1 MIDQVTIDRI
11 IDNANIVE
19 VISEFVK
26 LKKAGS
32 GYKGLCPFHHEK
44 TPSFNVSPARGIYKC
59 FGCGKG
65 GNAIQFLME
74 HERISYYEALKFLAN
89 KFHIEIIEKEY
100 TADDIKEKNEIE
112 SLKLVTSYAQK
123 FYSEYLW
130 QNPQGRAVGLA
141 YFKERGF
148 RDDIIQ
154 KFQLGYSPSQRDAFT
169 KDALL
174 KGYKSEY
181 LIKTGLT
188 LEKNQVDR
196 FNDRVIF
203 PIHNLMGRVIAFGA
217 RILKADQHAAK
228 YLNSP
233 ESEIYHKSKVLYGI
247 FQAKRSIN
255 QTDKCYLVEGYTDV
269 ISLHQSG
276 IENVVASSG
285 TSLTPDQVRLIKRFT
300 NNITVL
306 YDGDMAGIKA
316 SIRGIDIIL
325 EEGMNV
331 KVLLLPDNEDPDSFA
346 RKKSATELLTF
357 ISENETDF
365 ITFKA
370 QLYLEEAQGD
380 PVKKAGF
387 IKEIVRSIALIP
399 DSIARSV
406 YIRECSKLTQFDEKI
421 LYSELNKIRRKKYE
435 DLHSKDEKILIDNE
449 IAISEKPAMDTS
461 QEKTSRVE
469 SEIMRLLLLYGDRVA
484 FMIQEDEHT
493 DPHDVYVA
501 EFIVQEFEKDGL
513 NFENQLY
520 QKIFTEY
527 RHYVTESSIPPVHYF
542 IHHIDNQISKLTI
555 DLVSDQNNL
564 SRIWKNPDDK
574 IPKEEDKLDITI
586 SKAINTFKNDKIL
599 KELDKI
605 EQQLKSLPGNASVEE
620 YMKLQ
625 SRYIFLS
632 DYKIKLSKTLGDRV
646 IQK

>member
-513 NFENQLY
+513 NFENQL
-520 QKIFTEY
+520 
-527 RHYVTESSIPPVHYF
+527 
-542 IHHIDNQISKLTI
+542 
-555 DLVSDQNNL
+555 
-564 SRIWKNPDDK
+564 
-574 IPKEEDKLDITI
+574 
-586 SKAINTFKNDKIL
+586 
-599 KELDKI
+599 
-605 EQQLKSLPGNASVEE
+605 
-620 YMKLQ
+620 
-625 SRYIFLS
+625 
-632 DYKIKLSKTLGDRV
+632 
-646 IQK
+646 